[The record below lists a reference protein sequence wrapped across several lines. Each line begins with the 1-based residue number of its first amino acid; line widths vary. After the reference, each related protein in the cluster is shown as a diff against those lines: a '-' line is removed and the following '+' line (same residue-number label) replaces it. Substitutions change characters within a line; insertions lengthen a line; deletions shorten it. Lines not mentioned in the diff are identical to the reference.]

1 MNWLF
6 NKNKIVVIFLLILI
20 KPVWAQLSPFD
31 YNGYAKYLF
40 SSSKIPRIDD
50 RLNDHLIHLRL
61 NTKWYATDEIT
72 SALEFRFRAF
82 YGGSVEKIPFYKDLI
97 KTPRDFVQLD
107 AFLWESNN
115 LLGYLE
121 VDRLW
126 FDYYKDNL
134 QVTLGRQRVAWGTA
148 WIWNPTDLF
157 NPLNVLD
164 FDYEERPA
172 TDAIRLQYYTG
183 AVSKVDITY
192 KPAKDPNN
200 QILAGLVS
208 FNNWSY
214 DFNLIAGIRFKRWLA
229 GLSWV
234 GDILDAGFR
243 GEVLLSQAP
252 NDPDTNI
259 IYQQVGQSSLSSWN
273 KPMLSISLSG
283 DYTFPN
289 TFYIH
294 TEILFNNNGKTSN
307 TFLFQ
312 EEALELGMLTA
323 ARWSFYQEFAYDIT
337 PLLRGSLFAIFN
349 PDDNSFVVVPSF
361 SYSIITNL
369 DFYVIGLFFEGDP
382 LTEFGEYGTSVYL
395 RLKYS
400 F

>member
-1 MNWLF
+1 ML
-6 NKNKIVVIFLLILI
+6 NKNKFAVFFILI
-20 KPVWAQLSPFD
+20 FYSPIWSQGLSPFE

-50 RLNDHLIHLRL
+50 RLNDHLLHFRL
-61 NTKWYATDEIT
+61 NSKWYATNEIT

-82 YGGSVEKIPFYKDLI
+82 YGSSVEKIPFYKDLL

-107 AFLWESNN
+107 AFLWESEKS
-115 LLGYLE
+115 LGYLE

-126 FDYYKDNL
+126 FDYYKNDL

-148 WIWNPTDLF
+148 WVWNPTDLF

-172 TDAIRLQYYTG
+172 TDAIRIQYYTG
-183 AVSKVDITY
+183 AVSKIDITY
-192 KPAKDPNN
+192 KPAKDPKN

-208 FNNWSY
+208 FNNWNY
-214 DFNLIAGIRFKRWLA
+214 DFNLMGGMRFNRWLA
-229 GLSWV
+229 GFSWV

-243 GEVLLSQAP
+243 GEVLVSQAP
-252 NDPDTNI
+252 NKPDTNTI
-259 IYQQVGQSSLSSWN
+259 FKQINESSLSSWN
-273 KPMLSISLSG
+273 KPMLSFSLSG

-312 EEALELGMLTA
+312 EDALKLGLLSA
-323 ARWSFYQEFAYDIT
+323 ARWSVYQEFAYEIT
-337 PLLRGSLFAIFN
+337 SLLRGTLFGIFN
-349 PDDNSFVVVPSF
+349 PTDKSFVIVPSF

-369 DFYVIGLFFEGDP
+369 DFYFIGLFFEGDP